1 VHVKRLFGSVG
12 LAALLMTI
20 IAIAGFVTVPV
31 EAATYTYNRQ
41 AAVNYAL
48 QWWNKANPAYRNFGS
63 NDCTNFV
70 SQCLYAGGW
79 PMKGWNKWSL
89 SHWFYYGYYYYSN
102 TWTVADDFSKFL
114 AVYSG
119 RGQARS
125 LAYKPWDK
133 YFKIGDIIQ
142 IDYGRYVG
150 DPNGPDGK
158 WDHTMIITK
167 VTTNEIYVTYHW
179 ASSPYVPLTS
189 LMGKYPKARFI
200 GYQLYD
206 QFNG

>member
-1 VHVKRLFGSVG
+1 MVWEVHTKKLLGSVG
-12 LAALLMTI
+12 LVALLMTVI
-20 IAIAGFVTVPV
+20 VSVVAVPV

-89 SHWFYYGYYYYSN
+89 SHWFYYFGYYYSN

-114 AVYSG
+114 VYSG

-125 LAYKPWDK
+125 LAYKPWNQ
-133 YFKIGDIIQ
+133 YFKIGDLVQ
-142 IDYGRYVG
+142 IDYNR
-150 DPNGPDGK
+150 DGK

-167 VTTNEIYVTYHW
+167 VTANEIYVTYHW
-179 ASSPYVPLTS
+179 ASNSSVPLTS
-189 LMGKYPKARFI
+189 LMANVMAKYPNARFI

-206 QFNG
+206 QFT